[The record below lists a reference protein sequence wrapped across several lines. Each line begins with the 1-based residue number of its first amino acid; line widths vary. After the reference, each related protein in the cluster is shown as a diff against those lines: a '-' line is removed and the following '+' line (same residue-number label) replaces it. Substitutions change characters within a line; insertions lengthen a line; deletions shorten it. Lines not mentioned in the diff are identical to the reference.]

1 MRWRFRVRSW
11 SAIRGAVRSQR
22 PSQRSI
28 PTAASR
34 SSPSTAASACPL
46 PGTGRSCA
54 SGSERPGWRRRRGRE
69 PPRFAAPPEELVT
82 MISSRSPGQWDDEL
96 ASAVLPIFEVGP
108 DGLARARLPFDTHMQ
123 ILDGLLDYDAQSVLP
138 RVRCPAWLVSC
149 ESVDADDEWTAQKS
163 AALTLIAP
171 QLARPRVMRW
181 AGAVH
186 DVPLQWPDLVA
197 GLIRSA
203 INDPEI
209 GG

>member
-1 MRWRFRVRSW
+1 MPVAGDRAQLRKR
-11 SAIRGAVRSQR
+11 
-22 PSQRSI
+22 
-28 PTAASR
+28 
-34 SSPSTAASACPL
+34 L
-46 PGTGRSCA
+46 
-54 SGSERPGWRRRRGRE
+54 E
-69 PPRFAAPPEELVT
+69 PPRFAVPPDELVT

>member
-1 MRWRFRVRSW
+1 
-11 SAIRGAVRSQR
+11 
-22 PSQRSI
+22 
-28 PTAASR
+28 
-34 SSPSTAASACPL
+34 
-46 PGTGRSCA
+46 
-54 SGSERPGWRRRRGRE
+54 
-69 PPRFAAPPEELVT
+69 

-123 ILDGLLDYDAQSVLP
+123 ILDGLRGCAVAARRPRDPRRQILGGLPDYDAQSVLP